1 MKPEPHNPAKW
12 QGPMVWDGS
21 GLAHDDQWLTALSP
35 ADIEQLMQAVQHT
48 YRTGKPIAE
57 LTRHDFALG
66 PLGDRLLALREQ
78 VLNGCG
84 YVVLRGLPADTMHD
98 EDLIRA
104 YWGIGTFF
112 GDPVSQNAAGHLLGH
127 VIDQR
132 QTESASTRLYQ
143 TSRAQPFHSDSCDIV
158 GLLCLRQA
166 KSGGGSAIASAAA
179 IHNYLLEHDPAA
191 LQTLYGEFQCDRYG
205 EIPTGK
211 LPHYTVHV
219 YNKVADALVCCGM
232 DPDIRSAQ
240 RLDNIEPLSRAQLHA
255 LDRFQQVARSLALN
269 MTLKRG
275 DVQLVNNLTVVHARN
290 EFTDHQAAER
300 RRYMVRLWLSSPLG
314 RQLPEF
320 LAERWGN
327 IEVGSIR
334 GGIKVPGACPTANLN
349 PDLV

>member
-1 MKPEPHNPAKW
+1 
-12 QGPMVWDGS
+12 MVWEGS
-21 GLAHDDQWLTALSP
+21 KVTRDDQWLTTLSA
-35 ADIEQLMQAVQHT
+35 ADIATLIEAVQHT
-48 YRTGKPIAE
+48 HRTGKPIAE
-57 LTRHDFALG
+57 ELIRHDFALG
-66 PLGDRLLALREQ
+66 PLGDRLLALRDQ

-84 YVVLRGLPADTMHD
+84 YVVLRGLPADKMND

-132 QTESASTRLYQ
+132 QPPSASTRIYQ

-191 LQTLYGEFQCDRYG
+191 LQTLYDEFQCDRYG
-205 EIPTGK
+205 EIPAGK
-211 LPHYTVHV
+211 LPHYTVRV
-219 YNKVADALVCCGM
+219 YNRIANALVCCGM

-240 RLDNIEPLSRAQLHA
+240 RLENVKPLSSDQLHA
-255 LDRFQQVARSLALN
+255 LDQFQAVARSLALN

-275 DVQLVNNLTVVHARN
+275 DIQLVNNLTVVLARD
-290 EFTDHQAAER
+290 EFTDHQASER

-314 RQLPEF
+314 RQVPEF
-320 LAERWGN
+320 LVERWGN
-327 IEVGSIR
+327 IEVGSVR
-334 GGIKVPGACPTANLN
+334 GGIKVPGAVTKVNLN
-349 PDLV
+349 PGLV